1 MPAAT
6 AVASNAKFLLEMSKR
21 KKERNVYVAFRRT
34 YFLIKSFFFQTYIE
48 YFSTETEINH
58 HGFQRKVGG
67 GEGGRA
73 RLPSRVAPTGGGK
86 GGRGDPSSDEKAAI
100 VAEEVWG
107 MEVAERKRNR
117 RMAVARS
124 VVQGPN

>member
-1 MPAAT
+1 M
-6 AVASNAKFLLEMSKR
+6 
-21 KKERNVYVAFRRT
+21 
-34 YFLIKSFFFQTYIE
+34 
-48 YFSTETEINH
+48 
-58 HGFQRKVGG
+58 
-67 GEGGRA
+67 
-73 RLPSRVAPTGGGK
+73 PSRVAPTGGGK
-86 GGRGDPSSDEKAAI
+86 GGRGDPSEEEKAAI